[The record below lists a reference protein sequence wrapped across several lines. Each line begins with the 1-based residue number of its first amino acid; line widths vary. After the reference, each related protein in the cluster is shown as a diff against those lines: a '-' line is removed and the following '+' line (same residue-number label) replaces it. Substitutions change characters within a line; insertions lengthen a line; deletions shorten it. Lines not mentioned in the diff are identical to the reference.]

1 MSACP
6 LATIRPKISHGR
18 KAITEV
24 PNSISPAISTY
35 ADGFQTPTLP
45 IGTILRK
52 ARGEAAAAP
61 ILAGGD
67 RGMKQTSRKPLE
79 FKPAKPGNPS
89 ARVPAL
95 EPQHQEF
102 LGFVA
107 AGHSIGDA
115 VALVGATRAA
125 YEKWRTRVEG
135 FKAAVAAARESH
147 RRDIACGLHGA
158 DAYARMLLDAIQRDE
173 SLPAPLRYRA
183 SKTILTRKGKA
194 DWLPDPIPAES
205 EPLAFCED
213 EQFASLAGGFVLHSQ
228 RTGHTAGSPSE
239 SCRQEQSG
247 PASVGR
253 GDAFP
258 NPQAPRMAAKAPLAE
273 ARAFLAPVIAA
284 EAVQS
289 LPKNPDNPDKPNRA
303 SFAGNSVRNPQ
314 DTPAPAPLAAV
325 SLFFRSPDIH
335 AQATAISNP
344 IAEAEPASEPKASVA
359 STAPESAPVTNAAN
373 RPCEASPRKPETAL
387 SQAWLGAHF
396 LHRHESEPAFE
407 RLLAS
412 HIRAYAP
419 ATAPEELLVFRIAQK
434 SWLLRR
440 VEAWERVIADSQVAK
455 IREEHP
461 SAAAPACIALSLLE
475 ASESSHIRFY
485 ERAAKLRKE
494 HEDALGRLES
504 KLFTMQQAREAH
516 EAHAAREAQR
526 PPSVRC
532 GSAVGPVFS
541 WLPAHRAG

>member
-1 MSACP
+1 
-6 LATIRPKISHGR
+6 
-18 KAITEV
+18 
-24 PNSISPAISTY
+24 
-35 ADGFQTPTLP
+35 
-45 IGTILRK
+45 
-52 ARGEAAAAP
+52 
-61 ILAGGD
+61 
-67 RGMKQTSRKPLE
+67 MKQTSRKPIE
-79 FKPAKPGNPS
+79 FKPARPGNPS
-89 ARVPAL
+89 ARTPDF
-95 EPQHQEF
+95 EPRHKEF

-125 YEKWRTRVEG
+125 YEKWRIRVEG

-205 EPLAFCED
+205 ESLAFCED
-213 EQFASLAGGFVLHSQ
+213 EQSASLTGGFVLHPQ
-228 RTGHTAGSPSE
+228 RTGHTAGGPSE

-247 PASVGR
+247 PAGAGR
-253 GDAFP
+253 GDALP
-258 NPQAPRMAAKAPLAE
+258 NPQAPKTAANAQLIE
-273 ARAFLAPVIAA
+273 ARAFLAPVIAV
-284 EAVQS
+284 EAGQG
-289 LPKNPDNPDKPNRA
+289 LPKNPDNPDKPNQA
-303 SFAGNSVRNPQ
+303 SFAGNPVWNPQ
-314 DTPAPAPLAAV
+314 DTAASAPPAAA
-325 SLFFRSPDIH
+325 SLFFRNPDIH
-335 AQATAISNP
+335 SRAAAISNP
-344 IAEAEPASEPKASVA
+344 IAEAAPASEPKASVA
-359 STAPESAPVTNAAN
+359 SATPGSAPVTSAAN
-373 RPCEASPRKPETAL
+373 RPCEDSPWKPEAVL
-387 SQAWLGAHF
+387 SQTWLGAHF
-396 LHRHESEPAFE
+396 LHQHESKPAFE

-419 ATAPEELLVFRIAQK
+419 AAAPEELLVFRIAQK

-440 VEAWERVIADSQVAK
+440 VEAWERVIADSQVVK

-475 ASESSHIRFY
+475 ASESSHTRFY